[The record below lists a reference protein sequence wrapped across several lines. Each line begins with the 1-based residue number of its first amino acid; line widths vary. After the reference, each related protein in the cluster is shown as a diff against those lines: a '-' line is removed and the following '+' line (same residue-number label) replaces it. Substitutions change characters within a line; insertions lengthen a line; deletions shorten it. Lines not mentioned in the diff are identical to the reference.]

1 MKSELIQSGFTA
13 EISNNCNQ
21 SADINHFM
29 SYVFAD
35 PCGGKTSI
43 LITHIDDTYKLAH
56 IKSLQK
62 KNKELVFVC
71 LSRQTAQ
78 FLIEEGVNQ
87 ANISYAL
94 PGVDPYV
101 EPQKI
106 KIGTSG
112 RIYKDGRK
120 NEKWLLEACSKID
133 ISPFH
138 FNFFGKGWDEIGHKL
153 LKSGASVTIVSENAE
168 FEEEYAQL
176 LETMKQMD
184 FWMYLGQDEGSMG
197 CLDAALIGIPLIT
210 TPQGFHLELPL
221 GIKHEIESSESLQKI
236 LNQISF
242 EYKELIKNR
251 TNWTWNRF
259 ALDHL
264 AIWNLTDSKPK
275 TLTLENKLS
284 DYRFK
289 KHTFS
294 PRRAMSAILRTK
306 IMLKFRKQL
315 FRDKFK

>member
-1 MKSELIQSGFTA
+1 MKSELIRSGFNA

-21 SADINHFM
+21 SADINHFL

-43 LITHIDDTYKLAH
+43 LITHIDDVYKLNH

-62 KNKELVFVC
+62 KNKEIVFIC
-71 LSRQTAQ
+71 LSEQTAQ
-78 FLIEEGVNQ
+78 FLIEEGINR
-87 ANISYAL
+87 ANVSYAL
-94 PGVDPYV
+94 PGIDPYV
-101 EPQKI
+101 EPRKI

-120 NEKWLLEACSKID
+120 NEKWILDACTKID
-133 ISPFH
+133 VSPFH
-138 FNFFGKGWDEIGHKL
+138 FNFFGNGWDEIGHKL
-153 LKSGASVTIVSENAE
+153 LKSGAGVTIVPEDADFEAEHEQIVEN
-168 FEEEYAQL
+168 
-176 LETMKQMD
+176 MKQMD

-221 GIKHEIESSESLQKI
+221 GIKHEIKSSENLQKI
-236 LNQISF
+236 LNLISF

-251 TNWTWNRF
+251 TKWTWSRF
-259 ALDHL
+259 AIDHL
-264 AIWNLTDSKPK
+264 AIWNLIDSKPK

-284 DYRFK
+284 EFEFK
-289 KHTFS
+289 KHAFS
-294 PRRAMSAILRTK
+294 SRRAMSAILRTK
-306 IMLKFRKQL
+306 VMLKIRKYFL
-315 FRDKFK
+315 K

>member
-1 MKSELIQSGFTA
+1 LKSELIQSGFTA
-13 EISNNCNQ
+13 EISNNYNQ

-78 FLIEEGVNQ
+78 FLIAEGINQ
-87 ANISYAL
+87 ANVSYAL
-94 PGVDPYV
+94 PGIDPYV
-101 EPQKI
+101 EPRKI

-138 FNFFGKGWDEIGHKL
+138 FNFFGNGWEEIGHKL
-153 LKSGASVTIVSENAE
+153 LKFGASVTIVVENAE
-168 FEEEYAQL
+168 FEKERAQL
-176 LETMKQMD
+176 IENIKQMD

-221 GIKHEIESSESLQKI
+221 GIKHEIESSKNLQNV
-236 LNQISF
+236 LNLISF

-251 TNWTWNRF
+251 RNWTWNRF

-264 AIWNLTDSKPK
+264 AIWNLIDSKPK
-275 TLTLENKLS
+275 TLNSDNKFLN
-284 DYRFK
+284 YHFK
-289 KHTFS
+289 KRFFS
-294 PRRAMSAILRTK
+294 PRRAGSAILRTK
-306 IMLKFRKQL
+306 VMLKFRKYL
-315 FRDKFK
+315 FK